1 MTAACAVDRPPALAK
16 AATAH
21 RLAHREA
28 QMSKTLQI
36 GDPAPNFDLPTDSGG
51 RISLAKLKGKSVVL
65 FFYPKDDTPTCTV
78 ENLSFSEKAKAFEQ
92 ANALVIGISKDS
104 PATHDK
110 FKAKHGLNVLLASD
124 ETGKTLEDY
133 GVWTEKN
140 MYGRKYMGIERTTYL
155 VNAKGRI
162 SEIWRKVRVK
172 GHVDAVLRKIND
184 D

>member
-1 MTAACAVDRPPALAK
+1 MTAAFAVRPRQTLATV
-16 AATAH
+16 ADIH

-28 QMSKTLQI
+28 QMVKTLKI
-36 GDPAPNFDLPTDSGG
+36 GDPAPNFDLPTDNGG
-51 RISLAKLKGKSVVL
+51 RISLAKLRGKSVVL

-78 ENLSFSEKAKAFEQ
+78 ESLSFSEKTKAFEQ
-92 ANALVIGISKDS
+92 ANATVIGISKDS

-110 FKAKHGLNVLLASD
+110 FKAKHRLNVILASD
-124 ETGKTLEDY
+124 ETGQTVEDY
-133 GVWTEKN
+133 GVWTEKS